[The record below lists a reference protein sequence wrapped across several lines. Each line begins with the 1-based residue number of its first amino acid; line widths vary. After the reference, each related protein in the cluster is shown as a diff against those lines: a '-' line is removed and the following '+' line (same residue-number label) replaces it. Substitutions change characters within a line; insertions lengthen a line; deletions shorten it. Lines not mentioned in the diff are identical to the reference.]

1 MAEISSRGRAGR
13 RQDLPM
19 TADIN
24 VTSLVDVAFTLLVIF
39 IITMPILQGGVE
51 VAVPRADVQAITS
64 DDRPF
69 FVTIQRDGTI
79 FIAETEVSREDFIS
93 GFPQMLRAGETEIV
107 YVRGDS
113 LAAYADVLAVIATVA
128 QTEGIRFALVAEPW
142 TGQ

>member
-1 MAEISSRGRAGR
+1 MK
-13 RQDLPM
+13 
-19 TADIN
+19 ADIN

-64 DDRPF
+64 DDHPF

-79 FIAETEVSREDFIS
+79 FMADTEVSREDFIS
-93 GFPQMLRAGETEIV
+93 GFPQLLRAGDTEIV

-128 QTEGIRFALVAEPW
+128 QTEGIRLALVAEPW

>member
-1 MAEISSRGRAGR
+1 MAGITSRGRSGR
-13 RQDLPM
+13 REDLPM
-19 TADIN
+19 QAEIN

-64 DDRPF
+64 DDQPF
-69 FVTIQRDGTI
+69 FVTIDRDGTI
-79 FIAETEVSREDFIS
+79 YMAETEVSREAFVTS
-93 GFPQMLRAGETEIV
+93 FPQMLRAGDTEIV

-113 LAAYADVLAVIATVA
+113 LAAYADVLTVIATVA

-142 TGQ
+142 TGR

>member
-1 MAEISSRGRAGR
+1 MK
-13 RQDLPM
+13 
-19 TADIN
+19 ADIN

-64 DDRPF
+64 DARPF

-79 FIAETEVSREDFIS
+79 FVAGTEVSREAFVS
-93 GFPQMLRAGETEIV
+93 GFPQMLRAGDTEIV

-113 LAAYADVLAVIATVA
+113 LAAYADVLVVIATVA

-142 TGQ
+142 TGR